1 MCWTAREHRAP
12 HAPRA
17 AGVYRVMTAK
27 PPFEH
32 AVSRHG
38 PTVLRVC
45 RAALGAGPDAED
57 AWSETFLAALRR
69 WPDLPADTNVE
80 AWLVRVATRKTID
93 VARARA
99 RRAVP
104 TDEVAGLDVSARGGG
119 AGAAADPAEGDGDVW
134 RVVAALPQ
142 RQREAIAYHYLGGL
156 RHTETAELTGSTPA
170 AVRRAAADALAA
182 LRRHPALDAW
192 RDQPDGRLGAR
203 EGSPGPTTARGT
215 R

>member
-1 MCWTAREHRAP
+1 
-12 HAPRA
+12 
-17 AGVYRVMTAK
+17 MTAK
-27 PPFEH
+27 PPFEL

-38 PTVLRVC
+38 ATVLRVC

-69 WPDLPADTNVE
+69 WPDLPEDSNVE

-104 TDEVAGLDVSARGGG
+104 TDRVTELGG
-119 AGAAADPAEGDGDVW
+119 ADHRDGVDAAIDPAERDGDVW
-134 RVVAALPQ
+134 GVVAALPD

-170 AVRRAAADALAA
+170 AVRRAAADGLAA
-182 LRRHPALDAW
+182 LRRHPALTGW
-192 RDQPDGRLGAR
+192 RPEGAG
-203 EGSPGPTTARGT
+203 EVTAAGKVSQGPTTVRG
-215 R
+215 RR